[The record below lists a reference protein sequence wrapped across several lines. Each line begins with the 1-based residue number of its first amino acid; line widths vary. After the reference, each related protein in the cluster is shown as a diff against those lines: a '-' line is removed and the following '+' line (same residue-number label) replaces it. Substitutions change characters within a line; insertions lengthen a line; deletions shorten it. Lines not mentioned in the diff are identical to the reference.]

1 MARLFWLITAGFIAL
16 SAHLVYVLF
25 VPAYIVQRSL
35 ANTRL
40 GETPNTFVILDAV
53 EQARLFPS
61 YPASSVFGACAF
73 DLSKGNVALTA
84 DMPQGPW
91 TLTVYSST
99 GRVIYAVNDIQTGA
113 ANFTVSLSP
122 SPSLFQQLTQA
133 ANDELVVTT
142 GWDVR
147 SDTDRGVAVF
157 WVPTFDPALRP
168 AIAASV
174 QRSSCAAVPA
184 TAAIGSD

>member
-1 MARLFWLITAGFIAL
+1 MSRLFWLITAGFIAL
-16 SAHLVYVLF
+16 ATHLLYVLF
-25 VPAYIVQRSL
+25 VPAFIVQRSI
-35 ANTRL
+35 ANTEMS
-40 GETPNTFVILDAV
+40 GTTNSFVILDAV

-113 ANFTVSLSP
+113 ANFTVSLSR
-122 SPSLFQQLTQA
+122 SPSLYQQLTQA
-133 ANDELVVTT
+133 ANDDVVATT

-147 SDTDRGVAVF
+147 SDTDRGIAVF
-157 WVPTFDPALRP
+157 WIPAFDPALRP

-174 QRSSCAAVPA
+174 QRSSCATVPA
-184 TAAIGSD
+184 TADTGTD